1 MHHHPIFFWHPKK
14 KKFCQFY
21 KFLFTS
27 SSSALIL
34 IFLSSYTL
42 TLVKCFNSHRMLDS
56 TTNLS
61 KAWQMVFWRI
71 MPGTWCESDISILSD
86 NSPSSFKKFSEII
99 HSPLYAKKEWEN
111 YSFFQSHGCSKCN
124 FCMNLM
130 PKKIFIFLFFYF
142 FCILLVLSF
151 LQCSPFP
158 DTQAHSQWI
167 LPPSGKRSNCKVQKI
182 HSSKK

>member
-130 PKKIFIFLFFYF
+130 PKKFFIFLFFYF
-142 FCILLVLSF
+142 SLHTFGFVLPAMFSF
-151 LQCSPFP
+151 PRHGRTLSVDTSPLWEKIELQGAKNTF
-158 DTQAHSQWI
+158 
-167 LPPSGKRSNCKVQKI
+167 L
-182 HSSKK
+182 